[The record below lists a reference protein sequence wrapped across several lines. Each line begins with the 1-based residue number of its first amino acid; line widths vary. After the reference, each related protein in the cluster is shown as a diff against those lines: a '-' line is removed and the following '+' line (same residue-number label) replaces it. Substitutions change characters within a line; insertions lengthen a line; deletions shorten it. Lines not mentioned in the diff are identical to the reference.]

1 MNKAL
6 YIFIT
11 LILTIAISACS
22 AGGQEKATEEEV
34 KSQIK
39 SDEER
44 MDSLEKAIQ
53 LQMEAVSDD
62 SIVNQTI
69 AP

>member
-6 YIFIT
+6 YIICLN
-11 LILTIAISACS
+11 LIIVFSACS
-22 AGGQEKATEEEV
+22 AGSSDTSKQQQIE
-34 KSQIK
+34 SQIK

-62 SIVNQTI
+62 SIVNQTTT
-69 AP
+69 P

>member
-6 YIFIT
+6 YTFIT

-22 AGGQEKATEEEV
+22 AGGQEKATEEV

>member
-1 MNKAL
+1 MIKTV
-6 YIFIT
+6 Y
-11 LILTIAISACS
+11 TIALSALIITSACS
-22 AGGQEKATEEEV
+22 SGNKETGEQQIE
-34 KSQIK
+34 SQIK

-69 AP
+69 EP